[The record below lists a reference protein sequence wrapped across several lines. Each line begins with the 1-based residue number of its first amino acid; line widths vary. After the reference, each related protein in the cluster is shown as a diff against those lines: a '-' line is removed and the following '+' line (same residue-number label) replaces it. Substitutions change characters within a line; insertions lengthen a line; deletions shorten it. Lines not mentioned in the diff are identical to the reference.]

1 MGSVFFNWVAS
12 YFIFSST
19 GKRKLSVLVTG
30 ITLNMIILIYFK
42 YGVYFLE
49 ILSTLLGRR
58 ILAGFEPEL
67 PIGLSFYTFMSISF
81 LIESY
86 RSSLNKASFLQFA
99 SYLTLFPHLIAG
111 PIVRFSEILPELS
124 DTKRLTLEKFNLGL
138 VRFCKGLGMKVL
150 LANNLAPVV
159 DEIFAQDKGSL
170 AFHEAW
176 LGAVAYSLQIYFDFA
191 GYTSMGIGLALMIGI
206 GFPENFD
213 RPYLARSVTEFWRKW
228 HMTLSRWF
236 RDYVYIPLGGNRKNN
251 FRTSLNLMVVFIL
264 CGLWHG
270 AATTFLVWG
279 LYQGFFLLA
288 ERNLFRSE
296 KVQNRH
302 VVWVPIV
309 FTITTLG
316 WVIFRSESL
325 TQAAHFFKVM
335 LRVDQLFILDSV
347 SIAKPEMSFWYALV
361 IGSLIIFLPP
371 KVVASFER
379 LPQPLLNIVHTATPL
394 VLLITST
401 FFIVQSSFQPFIY
414 FRF

>member
-1 MGSVFFNWVAS
+1 
-12 YFIFSST
+12 
-19 GKRKLSVLVTG
+19 
-30 ITLNMIILIYFK
+30 
-42 YGVYFLE
+42 
-49 ILSTLLGRR
+49 
-58 ILAGFEPEL
+58 
-67 PIGLSFYTFMSISF
+67 
-81 LIESY
+81 
-86 RSSLNKASFLQFA
+86 
-99 SYLTLFPHLIAG
+99 
-111 PIVRFSEILPELS
+111 
-124 DTKRLTLEKFNLGL
+124 
-138 VRFCKGLGMKVL
+138 MKVL

-206 GFPENFD
+206 AFPENFD

-236 RDYVYIPLGGNRKNN
+236 RDYVYIPLGGNRKSN

-296 KVQNRH
+296 KVQDRH

-371 KVVASFER
+371 KIVVSFER

-394 VLLITST
+394 VLLIAST